1 MRLDKFIA
9 NLWYGSR
16 TQVNKF
22 IKDDYIGVNGETVNN
37 KEFQLKF
44 WDIVNIG
51 EEEVE
56 YKEFVYLILNKPV
69 NYVSSKKNDWGH
81 LSYLEL
87 LQNCP
92 YSQIINI
99 VGRLDLDTSGLMFL
113 TNDGELTHK
122 IISPKSEIFKKYKVT
137 AQKEVSDYEL
147 NKLQIW
153 VKIDDFVT
161 KPALVE
167 RISEKQFY
175 LSISEW
181 KFHQIKKMLEAIANQ
196 VVNLQRLEI
205 GPLSLGDLELGDWRY
220 LTQKEV
226 NQLLSQY
233 K

>member
-16 TQVNKF
+16 TQVNRF

-37 KEFQLKF
+37 KDFEIKF

-51 EEEVE
+51 DEDVE
-56 YKEFVYLILNKPV
+56 YKEFVYVLLNKPV

-99 VGRLDLDTSGLMFL
+99 VGRLDIDTSGLMLL
-113 TNDGELTHK
+113 TNNGELTHK
-122 IISPKSEIFKKYKVT
+122 IIHPKRDIYKKYLVT
-137 AQKEVSDYEL
+137 AQKAVSDYEL
-147 NKLQIW
+147 NKLEIW

-196 VVNLQRLEI
+196 VVNLQRIEI
-205 GPLSLGDLELGDWRY
+205 GNLWLWDLGLWDWRY
-220 LTQKEV
+220 LSDEEIASLV
-226 NQLLSQY
+226 EYY

>member
-16 TQVNKF
+16 TQVNRF

-37 KEFQLKF
+37 KDFEIKF
-44 WDIVNIG
+44 WDIVHIG
-51 EEEVE
+51 DEDVE
-56 YKEFVYLILNKPV
+56 YKEFVYVLLNKPV

-99 VGRLDLDTSGLMFL
+99 VGRLDIDTSGLMLL
-113 TNDGELTHK
+113 TNNGELTHK
-122 IISPKSEIFKKYKVT
+122 IISPKKDVFKKYKVT
-137 AQKEVSDYEL
+137 AQKAVSDFEL
-147 NKLQIW
+147 KKLELW

-161 KPALVE
+161 KPAKAE
-167 RISEKQFY
+167 RITQNQFY

-196 VVNLQRLEI
+196 VVNLQRIEI
-205 GPLSLGDLELGDWRY
+205 GNLSLWDLGLWDWRY
-220 LTQKEV
+220 LSDEEIAS
-226 NQLLSQY
+226 LEEYY

>member
-16 TQVNKF
+16 TQVNRF

-37 KEFQLKF
+37 KDFEIKF

-51 EEEVE
+51 DEDVE
-56 YKEFVYLILNKPV
+56 YKEFVYVLLNKPV

-99 VGRLDLDTSGLMFL
+99 VGRLDIDTSGLMLL
-113 TNDGELTHK
+113 TNNGELTHK
-122 IISPKSEIFKKYKVT
+122 IIHPKRDIYKKYLVT
-137 AQKEVSDYEL
+137 AQKAVSDYEL

-181 KFHQIKKMLEAIANQ
+181 KFHQIKKMLESIANQ
-196 VVNLQRLEI
+196 VVNLQRIEI
-205 GPLSLGDLELGDWRY
+205 GNLWLWDLGLWDWRY
-220 LTQKEV
+220 LSDEEIAS
-226 NQLLSQY
+226 LEQY
-233 K
+233 YK

>member
-16 TQVNKF
+16 TQVNRF

-37 KEFQLKF
+37 KDFEIKF
-44 WDIVNIG
+44 WDIVHIG
-51 EEEVE
+51 DEDVE
-56 YKEFVYLILNKPV
+56 YKEFVYVLLNKPV

-99 VGRLDLDTSGLMFL
+99 VGRLDIDTSGLMLL
-113 TNDGELTHK
+113 TNNGELTHK
-122 IISPKSEIFKKYKVT
+122 IIHPKRDIYKKYLVT
-137 AQKEVSDYEL
+137 AQKAVSDYEL

-196 VVNLQRLEI
+196 VVNLQRIEI
-205 GPLSLGDLELGDWRY
+205 GNLSLWDLGLWDWRY
-220 LTQKEV
+220 LTDEEIAS
-226 NQLLSQY
+226 LEEYY

>member
-99 VGRLDLDTSGLMFL
+99 VGRLDLDTSGLIFL

-175 LSISEW
+175 LSISEG

>member
-9 NLWYGSR
+9 NLGYGSR
-16 TQVNKF
+16 TQVIKY
-22 IKDDYIGVNGETVNN
+22 IKDDYIGVNGETINTPWF
-37 KEFQLKF
+37 EIKF
-44 WDIVNIG
+44 GDIVNIG
-51 EEEVE
+51 EEDVE

-113 TNDGELTHK
+113 TNNGELTHK
-122 IISPKSEIFKKYKVT
+122 IISPKSEVFKKYLVT
-137 AQKEVSDYEL
+137 AQNPVSDFEL
-147 NKLQIW
+147 SKLQNW
-153 VKIDDFVT
+153 VKIDDFIT

-175 LSISEW
+175 LSISEG

-220 LTQKEV
+220 LTQEEV

>member
-16 TQVNKF
+16 TQVNRF

-37 KEFQLKF
+37 KDFEIKF
-44 WDIVNIG
+44 WDIVHIG
-51 EEEVE
+51 DEDVE
-56 YKEFVYLILNKPV
+56 YKEFVYVLLNKPV

-99 VGRLDLDTSGLMFL
+99 VGRLDIDTSGLMLL
-113 TNDGELTHK
+113 TNNWELTHK
-122 IISPKSEIFKKYKVT
+122 IISPKKDIFKKYKVT
-137 AQKEVSDYEL
+137 AQKAVSDFEL
-147 NKLQIW
+147 KKLELW

-167 RISEKQFY
+167 RISENQFY
-175 LSISEW
+175 LSISEG

-205 GPLSLGDLELGDWRY
+205 GNLSLWDLELWDWRY
-220 LTQKEV
+220 LTDEEV
-226 NQLLSQY
+226 KDLETFY
-233 K
+233 A